1 MAAYPFD
8 GLELESF
15 IRKFLYLTSCGYE
28 SNLHLTSSNRS
39 ISVNIQANLGSV
51 IPHCETTQRNVK
63 PSRARRRRRR
73 EELRSHDFTVVP
85 LEEEAL
91 INKASNVILPETL
104 CLSDTGQSRKPVCGL
119 SSSLTLPPSAQ
130 SCSLE
135 KASPGPQPHPVLAKD
150 HNLHNDV
157 LACTNEVP
165 VTDGAATPTYS
176 TFQENAI
183 SSEPTILSSLSAPD
197 FRDELERSMDKFQA
211 SLEKNLKMK
220 LESTL
225 VKDLSRSLS
234 PSQHT

>member
-28 SNLHLTSSNRS
+28 SNLHLISSNRS

-51 IPHCETTQRNVK
+51 IPHCETSQRNVK

-104 CLSDTGQSRKPVCGL
+104 CLSDTGQSRKPVNGL

-135 KASPGPQPHPVLAKD
+135 KASFGLDLTLFLPR
-150 HNLHNDV
+150 
-157 LACTNEVP
+157 TM
-165 VTDGAATPTYS
+165 
-176 TFQENAI
+176 
-183 SSEPTILSSLSAPD
+183 LSAV
-197 FRDELERSMDKFQA
+197 
-211 SLEKNLKMK
+211 
-220 LESTL
+220 L
-225 VKDLSRSLS
+225 VS
-234 PSQHT
+234 PV

>member
-28 SNLHLTSSNRS
+28 SNLHFTSSNGS

-51 IPHCETTQRNVK
+51 IPQCETIKRNVK

-73 EELRSHDFTVVP
+73 EELRSHNFTEVP
-85 LEEEAL
+85 LEEKAS

-104 CLSDTGQSRKPVCGL
+104 SLSDTGQSREPLCGL
-119 SSSLTLPPSAQ
+119 LSSLTLPPSAQ

-135 KASPGPQPHPVLAKD
+135 KASSGPHPVLAKD
-150 HNLHNDV
+150 RV
-157 LACTNEVP
+157 GLACTNEVP
-165 VTDGAATPTYS
+165 VTDGAATPICS

-183 SSEPTILSSLSAPD
+183 SSEPTFLSFLSAPD
-197 FRDELERSMDKFQA
+197 FRDEIEKSMDKFQA

-225 VKDLSRSLS
+225 VKELSRSLS